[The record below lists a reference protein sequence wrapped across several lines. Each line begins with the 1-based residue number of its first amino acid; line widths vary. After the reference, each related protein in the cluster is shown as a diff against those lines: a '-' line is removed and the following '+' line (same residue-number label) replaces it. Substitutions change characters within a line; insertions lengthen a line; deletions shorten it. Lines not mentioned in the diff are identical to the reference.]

1 MISIKAIWSAFQDT
15 SVIGNTPREKKMT
28 IEKHDLLHEFP
39 DHHHTI
45 RHLKMN
51 DNHFAKLFNQYNEL
65 DQEVRHI
72 EEGIDAKSDEYLET
86 CKKVRV
92 KLKDEL
98 FGMIKQTEATL

>member
-1 MISIKAIWSAFQDT
+1 MS
-15 SVIGNTPREKKMT
+15 

-65 DQEVRHI
+65 DTEIRHI
-72 EEGIDAKSDEYLET
+72 EEGIQANTEEYLEA

-92 KLKDEL
+92 KMKDKL
-98 FGMIKQTEATL
+98 FAMIKLTEATL